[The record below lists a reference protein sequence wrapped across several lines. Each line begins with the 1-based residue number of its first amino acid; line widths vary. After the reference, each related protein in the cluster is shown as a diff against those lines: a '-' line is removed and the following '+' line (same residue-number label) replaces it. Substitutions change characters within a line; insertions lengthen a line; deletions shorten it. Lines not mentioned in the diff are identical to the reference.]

1 MYKKSKTKKKTRL
14 YISCSL
20 TTKNTPLL
28 VGVVTINNI
37 KHNYYI
43 KPMTIHALQR
53 ILWRLR
59 TKYPNQTRYHNLE
72 LRRCIMIEC
81 GTDQRTVWSNLKAL
95 KTLQFI
101 KRDSTNHITLTDEDL
116 NGNF

>member
-1 MYKKSKTKKKTRL
+1 MS
-14 YISCSL
+14 
-20 TTKNTPLL
+20 
-28 VGVVTINNI
+28 
-37 KHNYYI
+37 
-43 KPMTIHALQR
+43 IHSLQR

-59 TKYPNQTRYHNLE
+59 TKYPNQDTYHNLE

-101 KRDSTNHITLTDEDL
+101 KRVNTNRIKLTDEDL
-116 NGNF
+116 NGSF